1 MAGSNINR
9 VVLTGNLTRDPELR
23 SLPSGTGVCNFSI
36 AVNSR
41 EKRGEEWQD
50 RVDFFDCVV
59 FGAQADNLARYKAK
73 GEPVAVDG
81 RLRQERWEKD
91 GVKHQRVVVKVD
103 TVQFLPS
110 KQRDDVAAGNGYGGG
125 EPAPGS
131 SYAGAGAAPTGA
143 YGGQQQPKPADEEIP
158 F

>member
-1 MAGSNINR
+1 MALNINR
-9 VVLTGNLTRDPELR
+9 IVLTGNLVRDPELR
-23 SLPSGTGVCNFSI
+23 SLPSGASVCQFSI

-59 FGAQADNLARYKAK
+59 FGNQADNLARFKAK
-73 GEPVAVDG
+73 GEPVAIDG

-91 GVKHQRVVVKVD
+91 GQKHQRVVVKVD
-103 TVQFLPS
+103 SVQFLPS
-110 KQRDDVAAGNGYGGG
+110 KSREDNASGYGGG
-125 EPAPGS
+125 QPAPGS
-131 SYAGAGAAPTGA
+131 SYEGAGAAPTGA
-143 YGGQQQPKPADEEIP
+143 YGGEQPSEVIP

>member
-1 MAGSNINR
+1 LASNINR
-9 VVLTGNLTRDPELR
+9 VVLTGNLTADPVLR
-23 SLPSGTGVCNFSI
+23 SLPSGAGVCNFSI

-41 EKRGEEWQD
+41 EKRGDEWAN

-59 FGAQADNLARYKAK
+59 FGAQADNLARYKGK

-91 GVKHQRVVVKVD
+91 GQKHQRVVVKVD
-103 TVQFLPS
+103 SVQFLPS
-110 KQRDDVAAGNGYGGG
+110 KPRDDGASGYGGG
-125 EPAPGS
+125 QPAPGS

-143 YGGQQQPKPADEEIP
+143 YGGQQTGSRQPPDDDIP

>member
-9 VVLTGNLTRDPELR
+9 IVLTGNLTADPVLR
-23 SLPSGTGVCNFSI
+23 SLPSGAGVCNFSI

-41 EKRGEEWQD
+41 EKRGEEWRD

-103 TVQFLPS
+103 SVQFLPS
-110 KQRDDVAAGNGYGGG
+110 KPREGSPSGGGDGYGEGQ
-125 EPAPGS
+125 PAPGS
-131 SYAGAGAAPTGA
+131 SYAGAGVAPTGA
-143 YGGQQQPKPADEEIP
+143 YGGQQPTGNDDIP